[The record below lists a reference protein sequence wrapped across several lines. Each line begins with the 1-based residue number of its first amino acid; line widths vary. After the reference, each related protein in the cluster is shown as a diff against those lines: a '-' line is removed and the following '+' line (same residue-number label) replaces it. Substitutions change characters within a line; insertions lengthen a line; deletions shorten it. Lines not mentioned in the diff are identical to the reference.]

1 MEEIMEKCWIPM
13 ESRLFMRRLVF
24 GNRSSYMKEI
34 ETLTV
39 EYLLVRMTLYV
50 WSNYQLR
57 KRN

>member
-1 MEEIMEKCWIPM
+1 MEKCWIPM